1 MAMLNLRS
9 TPSFAASNQLLGVE
23 LDKRQH
29 RQAKLLAKPV
39 VGVPIAFSDAG
50 SLHNVKRRKPFVH
63 LEVANAAVVVTDA
76 RRVIAAAPH
85 SRPTIAAVALA
96 LGLNAEQWQPRVA
109 SEWPSGRNTTA
120 LKSNDALWRNG
131 SCSAIVLTA
140 TTGNCRARW
149 AVEATGNEYHPW
161 PLRCQPFYRA
171 ARPRTGEGGLN

>member
-1 MAMLNLRS
+1 M
-9 TPSFAASNQLLGVE
+9 
-23 LDKRQH
+23 K
-29 RQAKLLAKPV
+29 
-39 VGVPIAFSDAG
+39 
-50 SLHNVKRRKPFVH
+50 
-63 LEVANAAVVVTDA
+63 
-76 RRVIAAAPH
+76 
-85 SRPTIAAVALA
+85 
-96 LGLNAEQWQPRVA
+96 

-171 ARPRTGEGGLN
+171 ARPRTGEGGLNGAPIPDEKSCRSKAPVKKTANKPGLGRYGNLPGPGPGRPKGVPNKFNGQLKEALLSAFNGAHPDGLASWVLQEAKANPTAGLALLGRLIHVSTQGT